1 MVLFLGTFTRS
12 GVRSTMTCA
21 KFALQYP
28 TSVRYSS
35 TIVTKSKP
43 VISANKPKVT
53 VSNVKRTASTSSS
66 SAKPSSSTTSNS
78 TKSTTSTSSNYYKPA
93 ANKSTTTTTTSSSS
107 SPSSSSSTSTKAS
120 APPTMSAMTGGTLY
134 TDIGKTSSGLYS
146 LDTPP
151 QPNSSSSQQQQQQ
164 GIDWTQSFEGLGLQ
178 PFPERIAEILTAPI
192 DENDIEIKPDGM
204 IYLPEIKYRRILNKA
219 FGPGGWG
226 LAPRSETII
235 TPKMITKEYALIAH
249 GRLVAIARGEQDYF
263 DQSGIPTA
271 TEGCKSNAMMRC
283 CKDLGVASE
292 LWDPR
297 FIRNFKKKNAKQVFV
312 EYVPTKKTKSIWI
325 RKDDEIVY
333 PYKKV

>member
-1 MVLFLGTFTRS
+1 MSLFLGTFTRS
-12 GVRSTMTCA
+12 SVRSMATVKCA
-21 KFALQYP
+21 LRSPASSSS
-28 TSVRYSS
+28 SVRYSS
-35 TIVTKSKP
+35 TIAAKP
-43 VISANKPKVT
+43 KPFITATKPKVI
-53 VSNVKRTASTSSS
+53 VSSVKRTASTT
-66 SAKPSSSTTSNS
+66 STTSNVVKP
-78 TKSTTSTSSNYYKPA
+78 TTAKSA
-93 ANKSTTTTTTSSSS
+93 TTSSSS
-107 SPSSSSSTSTKAS
+107 SSTSSTASPSTASSKATS
-120 APPTMSAMTGGTLY
+120 PPTMNSMSGGTSN

-146 LDTPP
+146 LDTPV
-151 QPNSSSSQQQQQQ
+151 QTSSQSSSSSQQQ

-178 PFPERIAEILTAPI
+178 PFPERIADILTAPI

-297 FIRNFKKKNAKQVFV
+297 FIRNFKKKNARQVFV

>member
-1 MVLFLGTFTRS
+1 MSLFLGTFTRS
-12 GVRSTMTCA
+12 SVRSMATAKCA
-21 KFALQYP
+21 LRSPASSS
-28 TSVRYSS
+28 SVRYSS
-35 TIVTKSKP
+35 TIAAKP
-43 VISANKPKVT
+43 KPFITATKPKVI
-53 VSNVKRTASTSSS
+53 VSSVKRTASTT
-66 SAKPSSSTTSNS
+66 STTSNVVKP
-78 TKSTTSTSSNYYKPA
+78 TTAKSA
-93 ANKSTTTTTTSSSS
+93 TTSSSS
-107 SPSSSSSTSTKAS
+107 TSSAASPSTASSKATS
-120 APPTMSAMTGGTLY
+120 PPTMNSMSGGTSN

-146 LDTPP
+146 LDTPV
-151 QPNSSSSQQQQQQ
+151 QTSSQSSSSSQQQ

-178 PFPERIAEILTAPI
+178 PFPERIADILTAPI

-297 FIRNFKKKNAKQVFV
+297 FIRNFKKKNARQVFV